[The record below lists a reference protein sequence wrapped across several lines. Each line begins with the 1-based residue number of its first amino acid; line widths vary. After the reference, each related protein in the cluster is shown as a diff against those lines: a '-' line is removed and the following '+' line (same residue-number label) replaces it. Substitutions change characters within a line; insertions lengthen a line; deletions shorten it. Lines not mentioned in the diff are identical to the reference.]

1 MKRTKDIA
9 KARFRKRIILAGG
22 MIVVSAFLSG
32 CDVSDDT
39 YRPYSSISEC
49 QKTLNDYSS
58 NCTNAYKSAVDNAKV
73 TGKSYRTKEECEK
86 DNDAN
91 RCEYTSHGG
100 AHFYPY
106 PHYYSY
112 GGTGSYAQPFYR
124 SRNSE
129 TFRSRTG
136 TEFSP
141 TRTANGLSGVKTV
154 TRSGF
159 GSTSRSHSSFSSR
172 SFGG

>member
-1 MKRTKDIA
+1 MKRTKNIS

-22 MIVVSAFLSG
+22 MVIASAFLSG

-39 YRPYSSISEC
+39 YRPYGSISEC

-112 GGTGSYAQPFYR
+112 AGTGSYAQPFYKA
-124 SRNSE
+124 RNSE

-136 TEFSP
+136 TEFAP
-141 TRTANGLSGVKTV
+141 TRSSSRISGVKTV

-159 GSTSRSHSSFSSR
+159 GSSVRSHSAFSSH
-172 SFGG
+172 SVGG